1 MTNQLFSRDPS
12 MVFRRIA
19 DEIILVPIRRNVGDV
34 ECIYTLNEVGARIW
48 ALIDGTRRVEEIRD
62 RIVGEF
68 EVSQGEAEEDLLRL
82 LEQFDE
88 IGAINEVPTDHA

>member
-1 MTNQLFSRDPS
+1 MTNKLFSRDPS

-68 EVSQGEAEEDLLRL
+68 EVSQGEAEEDLLRV

-88 IGAINEVPTDHA
+88 IGAINEVPTDDA